1 MIRFLMLVLLVV
13 VVAVTGTLLL
23 LKDPGYV
30 LLSYGGY
37 AVETTLSFVF
47 LAGLVTVVLLNLLI
61 RIIRISWN
69 LPEHIHQWGSRRKGV
84 RTRMELNEGLRELAA
99 GHWHSAERKLVHS
112 ARTSE
117 MPLINYLGAAR
128 AAQRQGAHEQRDA
141 YLQLAYEHSQS
152 PEMAL
157 GLTRA
162 ELQMDHGQLEE
173 ALATLA
179 HLQEIESGNT
189 QVLQLLLAVYQ
200 RLGEWRALR
209 GVLPEL
215 RKNKVVSEQKYQEL
229 ETEIA
234 RQLLTRAAQQNDM
247 DALQREWDDLPRSL
261 RDDEHLVLAYAG
273 HLQALGQGS
282 TAEQVLHQALKH
294 AWNTD
299 MVYLYGLVEGEDPA
313 KQLKFAETLLQ
324 QHEHNP
330 VLHLTLGRL
339 CLRNRLWGMAR
350 THLENSIKVDP
361 RAETYRDL
369 GLLLERLG
377 DHDTA
382 LECCQKG
389 LADAMAHLPSLVP
402 DLEPSEIRQEANT
415 VQDRSPAE

>member
-1 MIRFLMLVLLVV
+1 M
-13 VVAVTGTLLL
+13 
-23 LKDPGYV
+23 
-30 LLSYGGY
+30 
-37 AVETTLSFVF
+37 
-47 LAGLVTVVLLNLLI
+47 
-61 RIIRISWN
+61 
-69 LPEHIHQWGSRRKGV
+69 
-84 RTRMELNEGLRELAA
+84 
-99 GHWHSAERKLVHS
+99 
-112 ARTSE
+112 
-117 MPLINYLGAAR
+117 
-128 AAQRQGAHEQRDA
+128 
-141 YLQLAYEHSQS
+141 
-152 PEMAL
+152 
-157 GLTRA
+157 
-162 ELQMDHGQLEE
+162 
-173 ALATLA
+173 
-179 HLQEIESGNT
+179 
-189 QVLQLLLAVYQ
+189 
-200 RLGEWRALR
+200 
-209 GVLPEL
+209 
-215 RKNKVVSEQKYQEL
+215 
-229 ETEIA
+229 
-234 RQLLTRAAQQNDM
+234 LTRAAQQNDM

-261 RDDEHLVLAYAG
+261 RDDDHLVLAYAG